1 MRVVQPQA
9 RVRRRERGQSVS
21 SQEGGGAATNRS
33 NSEGTQCN
41 SVTDVKDDGC
51 AKVSSP
57 VSSEKSF
64 ATKSHCFCG
73 VVSLLECIPGGS
85 GGVQQERTAK
95 RGLRSK
101 HREFNTIAQVAWGR
115 LKRRG
120 KIGSGNGGSGGGGKR
135 CHQPRYLPL
144 TLSPNTRVSFA
155 YELTSIAILVDAS
168 PSLTSTFGT
177 PIMMDD
183 FGGFDEKKISTPA
196 MDDTCCVPLDRLGT
210 LIKTYLQ
217 GLVQPIEVPPVSV
230 SGLGIAF
237 GRWKPNLAITVVA
250 AYPPTS
256 KGDPASAGLLVRD
269 YRVTDEAS
277 ALELACQIERWARR
291 EVEGVI
297 AERLCG
303 EREISA
309 FGDAGREGIPTMSSL
324 GSFSLPNP
332 QKRTYVRSYIK
343 DLLAVGDAALSTLPP
358 EGRPALLIATDC
370 RNVHCGGVFESLSG
384 TSRTDVPISVL
395 DLSSSLSGEHDSSQ
409 LEFIGASFSPSS
421 LRITNDSQS
430 LRDMCHLSGGIFLH
444 PSLLD
449 TFVAT
454 TAGSSSF
461 PTLQGDYHFSFKKRS
476 IKPNALQWFTLF
488 TMSPFTP
495 TGSSQSSFRTA
506 LTAPGSSSLFR
517 GSSVLS
523 SSENGVSTASQM
535 LGKLV
540 EAPNPTAPPL
550 IYESRKAIGAGFE
563 TSQPRERIVLSR
575 YSIQPVRIKSI
586 LMTRVVEGYRARR
599 YGHDTQDINKVSV
612 HLVLNLADCG
622 VAIHYECTFLSSPY
636 HIPTVGQAHI
646 KLELSGDDTDFL
658 QTVKKMFGSSTGSE
672 NMMLRGRRV
681 SASFKA
687 AANRI
692 CSILRWVRKEDYLES
707 YLCMPGWGSINHF
720 APGSSFLGRLDSMSR
735 LQRFRHFRSE
745 TFEIVTIG
753 PSCYEKNVNI
763 FSDAE
768 QNKGEDEMYSSL
780 AIWST
785 GVVTDRGSYF
795 KVITPAQDDE

>member
-1 MRVVQPQA
+1 MRAVQQA
-9 RVRRRERGQSVS
+9 RVRQRERGQSVS
-21 SQEGGGAATNRS
+21 SQEGGGSAINSS
-33 NSEGTQCN
+33 NDEGNVGC
-41 SVTDVKDDGC
+41 SDTD
-51 AKVSSP
+51 A
-57 VSSEKSF
+57 
-64 ATKSHCFCG
+64 KSHCFCG
-73 VVSLLECIPGGS
+73 VVSLLECVPGGS
-85 GGVQQERTAK
+85 GGVQQERTTK
-95 RGLRSK
+95 RALRSK
-101 HREFNTIAQVAWGR
+101 HREFNAWAQVAWGR
-115 LKRRG
+115 LKRREKTG
-120 KIGSGNGGSGGGGKR
+120 GGRGGSGGGGKR

-177 PIMMDD
+177 YRIIED
-183 FGGFDEKKISTPA
+183 FGGFGEKMSSAPT
-196 MDDTCCVPLDRLGT
+196 MNDTCCVPLDRLGT

-277 ALELACQIERWARR
+277 ALELACQIERWALR

-303 EREISA
+303 ERDFSG
-309 FGDAGREGIPTMSSL
+309 FGVAGRDGIPAMSSL
-324 GSFSLPNP
+324 GSFSLPTP
-332 QKRTYVRSYIK
+332 QKRTRVRSHIK

-358 EGRPALLIATDC
+358 DGRPVLLIATDC

-395 DLSSSLSGEHDSSQ
+395 DLSSSQRNESSQ
-409 LEFIGASFSPSS
+409 LDIIGATFSPSS
-421 LRITNDSQS
+421 LSVSNDSQS
-430 LRDMCHLSGGIFLH
+430 LRYMCSLSGGIFLH
-444 PSLLD
+444 SSLLD
-449 TFVAT
+449 TCVAT
-454 TAGSSSF
+454 TAGSSTT
-461 PTLQGDYHFSFKKRS
+461 PTLQSDYHFSFKKRS

-495 TGSSQSSFRTA
+495 TGSSQSSVRTA
-506 LTAPGSSSLFR
+506 MSAPGSSSLSR
-517 GSSVLS
+517 SSGS
-523 SSENGVSTASQM
+523 GGSTTT
-535 LGKLV
+535 LLRKLV
-540 EAPNPTAPPL
+540 EAPNSTEH
-550 IYESRKAIGAGFE
+550 ESRPKSFGAGFE
-563 TSQPRERIVLSR
+563 TFQPRERIVLSR

-599 YGHDTQDINKVSV
+599 YGHDTQDINKLSV
-612 HLVLNLADCG
+612 HLVLYLEDCG

-658 QTVKKMFGSSTGSE
+658 QTVKKMFGSNTGSE
-672 NMMLRGRRV
+672 KMMLRGRRV
-681 SASFKA
+681 PASSKA

-692 CSILRWVRKEDYLES
+692 CSILRWIRKEDYLES

-720 APGSSFLGRLDSMSR
+720 APGSSFLGRLDAMSR
-735 LQRFRHFRSE
+735 LQRFRHFRCE
-745 TFEIVTIG
+745 TFEIVTVG
-753 PSCYEKNVNI
+753 PSHYEKNKNI
-763 FSDAE
+763 FDDAME
-768 QNKGEDEMYSSL
+768 QNKAEDEMYSAL

-785 GVVTDRGSYF
+785 GVISDRESYF